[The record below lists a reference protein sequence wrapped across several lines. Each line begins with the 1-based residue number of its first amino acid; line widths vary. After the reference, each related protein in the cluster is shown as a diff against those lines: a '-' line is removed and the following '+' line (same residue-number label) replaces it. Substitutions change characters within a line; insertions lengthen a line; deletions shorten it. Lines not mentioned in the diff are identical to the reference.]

1 MSYPFKGQDISIAID
16 VNVDITGA
24 TPTTILYQ
32 KPDGST
38 GSWNATV
45 DGENLVYNAT
55 NGEIDQA
62 GLWRFQGRLTLS
74 GEEYYTTKV
83 TQYFDA
89 PISV

>member
-16 VNVDITGA
+16 VNQSIISFGITQ
-24 TPTTILYQ
+24 ILYE
-32 KPDGST
+32 KPDKST
-38 GSWNATV
+38 GVWDANI

-62 GLWRFQGRLTLS
+62 GLWKFQGFLS
-74 GEEYYTTKV
+74 GSGENYYTTKV

-89 PISV
+89 PISL